1 MLLVG
6 HIDAFVVDAGPVFRL
21 FRYTPWKQQASLLTS
36 ENRKTPHF
44 FQPEDVPR
52 GPSVAVKKIE
62 RERRFRLLGHIPQIL
77 VDDGALFPFFLS
89 GQETTSV
96 LKKQEEIRRILR
108 SGPLLFSGPHSKAVS
123 TKKNLKQDYGLW
135 VTLLIMPSTWG
146 HFVLFLFAPKQL
158 YAALVV
164 SNTTSITIH
173 CGPSQLILQM

>member
-1 MLLVG
+1 MLLAG

-52 GPSVAVKKIE
+52 STSVAEKKN
-62 RERRFRLLGHIPQIL
+62 REPRFRLLGHIPQIL
-77 VDDGALFPFFLS
+77 VDYGALFPFFLS

-108 SGPLLFSGPHSKAVS
+108 SGPLLFSGTHSKAVS
-123 TKKNLKQDYGLW
+123 TKKKPLRKTIVYG
-135 VTLLIMPSTWG
+135 S
-146 HFVLFLFAPKQL
+146 
-158 YAALVV
+158 Y
-164 SNTTSITIH
+164 
-173 CGPSQLILQM
+173 C